1 MKLERMLAIAG
12 IILLL
17 LITIAII
24 NTYTDLFKEVFKE
37 DKQAASVEEKPLTS
51 PKPKDGKMDFGR
63 EGSGKKGSNGGG
75 ENSKQDDEN
84 TPAMKFVKEVHKEYP
99 ELLKVRADFEQ
110 GGKCL
115 ALLLMDDPTLSE
127 WRSNRNRL
135 VRSLTSIR
143 DKAGSYSKSTKC
155 VVEVMVGKDTLIR
168 AAPQGEQTKVT
179 LFKAPK
185 KEKS

>member
-1 MKLERMLAIAG
+1 MKLERILAIAG

-17 LITIAII
+17 VITIAII

-37 DKQAASVEEKPLTS
+37 DKPAASVEEKPLNN
-51 PKPKDGKMDFGR
+51 PKPKDGTMDLGR
-63 EGSGKKGSNGGG
+63 ESSGEKVSGGSGKNK
-75 ENSKQDDEN
+75 EKDDED

-99 ELLKVRADFEQ
+99 ELLKVRANFEQ

-115 ALLLMDDPTLSE
+115 ALLLMDDPTFTE

-143 DKAGSYSKSTKC
+143 DKAGSYSASTKC
-155 VVEVMVGKDTLIR
+155 VVEVMVGGNTLIR

-179 LFKAPK
+179 LFKAPT

>member
-1 MKLERMLAIAG
+1 MKLERILAVAG

-17 LITIAII
+17 VITIAII

-37 DKQAASVEEKPLTS
+37 DKQTASVEEKPRKS
-51 PKPKDGKMDFGR
+51 PKPKDGNMDLGR
-63 EGSGKKGSNGGG
+63 EGSGKKASGSSG
-75 ENSKQDDEN
+75 ENNAKDNEN
-84 TPAMKFVKEVHKEYP
+84 TPAMKFVKEVHKEHP

-110 GGKCL
+110 DGKCL
-115 ALLLMDDPTLSE
+115 ALLLMDDSTITE

-143 DKAGSYSKSTKC
+143 DKAGSYSESTKC
-155 VVEVMVGKDTLIR
+155 VIEVMVGKNTLIR

-179 LFKAPK
+179 LFKAPTK
-185 KEKS
+185 KKS

>member
-1 MKLERMLAIAG
+1 MKLERILAIAG

-17 LITIAII
+17 VMTIAIL

-37 DKQAASVEEKPLTS
+37 DKQAASVEEKPLSS

-63 EGSGKKGSNGGG
+63 EGSGKKGSSGDG

-143 DKAGSYSKSTKC
+143 DKAGSYSESTKC

>member
-37 DKQAASVEEKPLTS
+37 DKQAASVEEKPLSS
-51 PKPKDGKMDFGR
+51 PKPKDGKMDFGER
-63 EGSGKKGSNGGG
+63 VRGKRYLAVVEKI
-75 ENSKQDDEN
+75 KKKIMRN

-143 DKAGSYSKSTKC
+143 DKAGSYSESTKC

-179 LFKAPK
+179 LFKHQK

>member
-1 MKLERMLAIAG
+1 MKLERILAIAG

-17 LITIAII
+17 VITIAII

-37 DKQAASVEEKPLTS
+37 DKPTASVEEKPINS
-51 PKPKDGKMDFGR
+51 PKPKDGNMDFGQ
-63 EGSGKKGSNGGG
+63 EKSGKKASGGSSKNNAK
-75 ENSKQDDEN
+75 ENEN

-115 ALLLMDDPTLSE
+115 ALLLTDDNTLTE
-127 WRSNRNRL
+127 WRNNRNRL
-135 VRSLTSIR
+135 VRSLTNIR
-143 DKAGSYSKSTKC
+143 DKAGSYSESKKC
-155 VVEVMVGKDTLIR
+155 VVEVMVGKNTLIR

-179 LFKAPK
+179 LFKTPTK
-185 KEKS
+185 NKS

>member
-1 MKLERMLAIAG
+1 MKLERILAIAG

-17 LITIAII
+17 VITIAII

-37 DKQAASVEEKPLTS
+37 DKPTASVEEKPLNS
-51 PKPKDGKMDFGR
+51 PKPKDGNMDFGQ
-63 EGSGKKGSNGGG
+63 ENSGKKASGGI
-75 ENSKQDDEN
+75 SKNNAKEDEN

-115 ALLLMDDPTLSE
+115 ALLLMDDNTLTE

-143 DKAGSYSKSTKC
+143 DKAGSYSESKKC
-155 VVEVMVGKDTLIR
+155 IVEVMVGKNTLIR
-168 AAPQGEQTKVT
+168 AAPQGEKTKVT
-179 LFKAPK
+179 LFKTPTK
-185 KEKS
+185 NKS

>member
-1 MKLERMLAIAG
+1 MKLEKIFAVAG
-12 IILLL
+12 TILLL
-17 LITIAII
+17 VVTVAII
-24 NTYTDLFKEVFKE
+24 NTYTDLFKDTFKE
-37 DKQAASVEEKPLTS
+37 DKQAASVEEKPQS
-51 PKPKDGKMDFGR
+51 KPKPKDGKMDFSR
-63 EGSGKKGSNGGG
+63 EGTGKKVSGGSRGNT
-75 ENSKQDDEN
+75 EQDNEK

-110 GGKCL
+110 GGKCI
-115 ALLLMDDPTLSE
+115 ALLLMDDLTIAE

-143 DKAGSYSKSTKC
+143 DKAASYSESEKC
-155 VVEVMVGKDTLIR
+155 VVEVMVEGNTLIR

-185 KEKS
+185 KEKL

>member
-1 MKLERMLAIAG
+1 MKLERILAIAG

-17 LITIAII
+17 VMTIAIL

-37 DKQAASVEEKPLTS
+37 DKQATSVEEKPLSS
-51 PKPKDGKMDFGR
+51 PKPKDGKMDLGR
-63 EGSGKKGSNGGG
+63 DGSGKKVSGSSG
-75 ENSKQDDEN
+75 ENKEKDDEN
-84 TPAMKFVKEVHKEYP
+84 TPAMKFVKEVHKEYT

-143 DKAGSYSKSTKC
+143 DKAGSYSESTKC